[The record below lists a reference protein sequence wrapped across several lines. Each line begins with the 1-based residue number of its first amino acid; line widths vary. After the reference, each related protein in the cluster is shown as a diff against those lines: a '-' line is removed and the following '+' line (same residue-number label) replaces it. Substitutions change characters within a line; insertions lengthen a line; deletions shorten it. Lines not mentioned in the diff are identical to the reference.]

1 MARTT
6 AIAVRGSLHS
16 ETTGVEIEL
25 PFQSP
30 QDRLPDSAPQ
40 ARQRSPI
47 RVLIATPFGR
57 GGQGGIDRLM
67 YMVMDELAKL
77 GDMGLAVES
86 APTRGGRGLVAAQLV
101 FAKFL
106 IRMVWLCL
114 TRRLD
119 LVHLNLASR
128 GSTLRKFIL
137 FVIARITGVRTV
149 IHLHGPDF
157 RQFWASARPPVQAA
171 IAWMFRD
178 ADRIIVLGTVW
189 RELIATRVPEAEER
203 IVTMANA
210 VPRPA
215 LARVKSDGTVRIL
228 FLGRLG
234 ERKGTPQ
241 LVQALHMLR
250 PLPGWSAILAGDGE
264 VEATAREITRLDLA
278 ERVQIPGWV
287 GPENAAKLLAGAD
300 ILVLPSFDEN
310 LPMSV
315 IEAMAH
321 GLAVVATPVGAVED
335 IVIHNET
342 GLLVQPGDAEALAAS
357 LKLQIDDPDLR
368 LRLGTRAQS
377 LHRERLDIVPYVKDL
392 ARLWKETATRP
403 RQR

>member
-1 MARTT
+1 M
-6 AIAVRGSLHS
+6 
-16 ETTGVEIEL
+16 
-25 PFQSP
+25 
-30 QDRLPDSAPQ
+30 
-40 ARQRSPI
+40 

-67 YMVMDELAKL
+67 DMVMEELARL
-77 GDMGLAVES
+77 GDPGLAAEL
-86 APTRGGRGLVAAQLV
+86 APTRGGRGLIAAQLV

-106 IRMVWLCL
+106 IRMMRLCL

-119 LVHLNLASR
+119 LVHINLASR
-128 GSTLRKFIL
+128 GSTLRKLIVFA
-137 FVIARITGVRTV
+137 FARMTGVRTV

-157 RQFWASARPPVQAA
+157 RQFWASASPPVNAT
-171 IAWMFRD
+171 ITWMFRK
-178 ADRIIVLGTVW
+178 ADCIIVLGTVW
-189 RELIATRVPEAEER
+189 RSLIATRVPEAADR
-203 IVTMANA
+203 IVIMANA

-215 LARVKSDGTVRIL
+215 LAKVQGGGTVRIL

-241 LVQALHMLR
+241 LVRALNLLR
-250 PLPGWSAILAGDGE
+250 PLAGWSAVLAGDGDVE
-264 VEATAREITRLDLA
+264 VTAREITRLDLA
-278 ERVQIPGWV
+278 DRIEIPGWV
-287 GPENAAKLLAGAD
+287 GAKDAASLLAGAD

-342 GLLVQPGDAEALAAS
+342 GLLVQPGDAESLAAS
-357 LKLQIDDPDLR
+357 LKLLILDPDLR
-368 LRLGTRAQS
+368 SRLGERARA
-377 LHRERLDIVPYVKDL
+377 LHRARLDIVPYVKDL
-392 ARLWKETATRP
+392 ARLWRETSGRP